1 MCGIIGYT
9 GPRPAAPVLLDSL
22 RRLEYRGYDS
32 AGIAIID
39 PDGDVATV
47 KNTNKVADLAIQVE
61 AEGTPAGTVGIG
73 HTRWATHGRPSL
85 ENAHPHQD
93 CTGRIHVIHNGIV
106 ENYRELR
113 AELMSRGHEFLSE
126 TDTEVVPHLIEDAF
140 HGDLAAAVRSA
151 LNRMQGAC
159 ALVVISADQP
169 DRVVGARMNA
179 PLVVG
184 LGRGEVFV
192 SSDITALIPYTK
204 RIALIGEGEIVT
216 ATPDG
221 ITVQQLDGTAVEARV
236 VTVDWEAEQAQ
247 KNGFP
252 HFLLKEIYEQPE
264 AVRHALRGRVDDLGM
279 IVLPEL
285 GMSEDKLANV
295 HEVVLVACGSAWYA
309 AMVAGYAI
317 EHLAKVRCKV
327 EAASEF
333 RYGEALVDEH
343 SLVVAVSQSGETAD
357 TLAAV
362 RQARAAGAQVI
373 AITNVVGSALS
384 LEADGSLYMQ
394 AGPEISVAGTKTFM
408 TQMVCGL
415 LLALRLGDARGTL
428 DIAEHQ
434 RVVAEL
440 QALPALLTRT
450 LELEPM
456 LVDLGQRFA
465 HAQSALYIGR
475 GINFPIAMEGALKLK
490 EISYVHA
497 EGYAAGELKHGPIA
511 LLEPNVPV
519 IAIAT
524 RSATLPKMVSNV
536 QEVHSRDAPVI
547 ALITEGEDPF
557 DAGFATPI
565 PVPAC
570 SEVLSPLVNVV
581 PLQLFAYHVAV
592 QRGCDVDQP
601 RNLAKSVTVE

>member
-9 GPRPAAPVLLDSL
+9 GPRPAAPILLDSL
-22 RRLEYRGYDS
+22 MRLEYRGYDS

-47 KNTNKVADLAIQVE
+47 KNTHKVADLARQVE

-106 ENYRELR
+106 ENYRDLR

-221 ITVQQLDGTAVEARV
+221 ITVQQLDGTAVEARI

-252 HFLLKEIYEQPE
+252 HFLLKEIHEQPE
-264 AVRHALRGRVDDLGM
+264 
-279 IVLPEL
+279 
-285 GMSEDKLANV
+285 
-295 HEVVLVACGSAWYA
+295 
-309 AMVAGYAI
+309 
-317 EHLAKVRCKV
+317 
-327 EAASEF
+327 
-333 RYGEALVDEH
+333 
-343 SLVVAVSQSGETAD
+343 
-357 TLAAV
+357 
-362 RQARAAGAQVI
+362 
-373 AITNVVGSALS
+373 
-384 LEADGSLYMQ
+384 
-394 AGPEISVAGTKTFM
+394 
-408 TQMVCGL
+408 
-415 LLALRLGDARGTL
+415 
-428 DIAEHQ
+428 
-434 RVVAEL
+434 
-440 QALPALLTRT
+440 
-450 LELEPM
+450 
-456 LVDLGQRFA
+456 
-465 HAQSALYIGR
+465 QSAS
-475 GINFPIAMEGALKLK
+475 K
-490 EISYVHA
+490 SH
-497 EGYAAGELKHGPIA
+497 H
-511 LLEPNVPV
+511 
-519 IAIAT
+519 
-524 RSATLPKMVSNV
+524 
-536 QEVHSRDAPVI
+536 
-547 ALITEGEDPF
+547 
-557 DAGFATPI
+557 
-565 PVPAC
+565 PA
-570 SEVLSPLVNVV
+570 
-581 PLQLFAYHVAV
+581 
-592 QRGCDVDQP
+592 
-601 RNLAKSVTVE
+601 

>member
-22 RRLEYRGYDS
+22 RRLEYRGYNS

-39 PDGDVATV
+39 ADGDVATV
-47 KNTNKVADLAIQVE
+47 KNTNKVADLARQVE
-61 AEGTPAGTVGIG
+61 AEGTPSGTVGIG

-140 HGDLAAAVRSA
+140 HGDLASAVRSA

-204 RIALIGEGEIVT
+204 RIALLGEGEIVT
-216 ATPDG
+216 ATPEG
-221 ITVQQLDGTAVEARV
+221 ITVQQLDGTAVEARI

-252 HFLLKEIYEQPE
+252 HFLLKEIHEQPE
-264 AVRHALRGRVDDLGM
+264 AVRNALRGRIDDMGM
-279 IVLPEL
+279 VVLPEL
-285 GMSEDKLANV
+285 GMDDDQLAEV

-317 EHLAKVRCKV
+317 EHLAKIRCKV

-333 RYGEALVDEH
+333 RYGEALVDAH
-343 SLVVAVSQSGETAD
+343 SLVIAVSQSGETAD

-362 RQARAAGAQVI
+362 RQAHRAGAKVI
-373 AITNVVGSALS
+373 AITNVVGSALP
-384 LEADGSLYMQ
+384 LEADGALYMQ

-428 DIAEHQ
+428 DVGEHQ
-434 RVVAEL
+434 RLVAEL
-440 QALPALLTRT
+440 QSLPPSWRGPWSSNRCSSSSASGSRTRT
-450 LELEPM
+450 A
-456 LVDLGQRFA
+456 RCT
-465 HAQSALYIGR
+465 SAGVSTSR
-475 GINFPIAMEGALKLK
+475 SRWRARSSSRRSPTC
-490 EISYVHA
+490 
-497 EGYAAGELKHGPIA
+497 
-511 LLEPNVPV
+511 
-519 IAIAT
+519 T
-524 RSATLPKMVSNV
+524 R
-536 QEVHSRDAPVI
+536 RDTRRA
-547 ALITEGEDPF
+547 
-557 DAGFATPI
+557 
-565 PVPAC
+565 
-570 SEVLSPLVNVV
+570 S
-581 PLQLFAYHVAV
+581 
-592 QRGCDVDQP
+592 
-601 RNLAKSVTVE
+601 

>member
-285 GMSEDKLANV
+285 GMSDDKLANV

-428 DIAEHQ
+428 DVAEHQ